1 MATIDLIDNGW
12 VDLVFEGKNQAYG
25 AYQLRKDTG
34 KRNLKALITMFILF
48 AIIAAIV
55 IAKVQIENAIAR
67 NVAMET
73 DVELSKLAEK
83 KGHIVVFKNNRPKYL
98 VIDLDT
104 EPQIEMTEDE
114 KIDFV
119 AARILREHKA
129 AFEELAK

>member
-1 MATIDLIDNGW
+1 
-12 VDLVFEGKNQAYG
+12 
-25 AYQLRKDTG
+25 
-34 KRNLKALITMFILF
+34 MFINTETIF
-48 AIIAAIV
+48 SMTQANQNFSVVARAAD
-55 IAKVQIENAIAR
+55 R
-67 NVAMET
+67 NGEA
-73 DVELSKLAEK
+73 
-83 KGHIVVFKNNRPKYL
+83 VVFKNNRPKYL

>member
-1 MATIDLIDNGW
+1 MKIDTDSFVTAT
-12 VDLVFEGKNQAYG
+12 EANQNFSRVL
-25 AYQLRKDTG
+25 Q
-34 KRNLKALITMFILF
+34 M
-48 AIIAAIV
+48 
-55 IAKVQIENAIAR
+55 
-67 NVAMET
+67 
-73 DVELSKLAEK
+73 AEK
-83 KGHIVVFKNNRPKYL
+83 KGHIVVFKNNRPKFL